1 MQSPTSPFHPPP
13 APELRA
19 LHQKATLWLAVS
31 LVSSVACASL
41 CLGLGGA
48 VFCFLSMQAAT
59 HGLLED
65 AQDKLKWGKVLTLVG
80 SGIGVLSTIL
90 SLALR

>member
-1 MQSPTSPFHPPP
+1 MQSSPFHTPQAP
-13 APELRA
+13 AARA
-19 LHQKATLWLAVS
+19 LHQQATIWLAAS
-31 LVSSVACASL
+31 LISSVVCASL

-65 AQDKLKWGKVLTLVG
+65 AEDKLKWGKILTLVG
-80 SGIGVLSTIL
+80 SGIGVISTGL
-90 SLALR
+90 SLLFR